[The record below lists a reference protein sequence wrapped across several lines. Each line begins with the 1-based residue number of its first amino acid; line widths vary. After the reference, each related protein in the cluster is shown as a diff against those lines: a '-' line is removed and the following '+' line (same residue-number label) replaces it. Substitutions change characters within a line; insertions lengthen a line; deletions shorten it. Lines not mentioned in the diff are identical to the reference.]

1 MLTKID
7 IVNYTSSSRKIQ
19 LNSKNE
25 LKAKTLK
32 PLHYLHLLYHL
43 NKGNKIGCLKV
54 LLFLGC
60 LLPKIFEQFQR
71 HVVANWHISGLTYR
85 E

>member
-32 PLHYLHLLYHL
+32 PLRYLHLLYHL
-43 NKGNKIGCLKV
+43 SKGNKIGCLKV
-54 LLFLGC
+54 LYFLVVFY
-60 LLPKIFEQFQR
+60 LEQFQR
-71 HVVANWHISGLTYR
+71 HVVAN
-85 E
+85 